1 MNHLIE
7 AKLLEFEKI
16 KNGTCSKEEDEK
28 EKNYYKD
35 CFIVVF
41 HKLSFQKSY
50 FHFLSLILFH

>member
-35 CFIVVF
+35 YFIVVF
-41 HKLSFQKSY
+41 HKLSFQKS
-50 FHFLSLILFH
+50 FIFIF